1 MRGPVVHQ
9 PVYIVQLACLE
20 HAESIRRR
28 CAFPLPCRRIHM
40 CPVLFL
46 KPAQRGISK
55 TCLNL
60 VRYLSRFWTKD
71 SFQQLCAL
79 GVATGM
85 IKGSFP
91 MFMRNSATQNIY
103 VSCFPWTQ
111 AWSSVV
117 WQEHFPLAV
126 SISWADAQPLQTFQ
140 TKMPQVGMAPQ
151 NLQLKAVMVPFF
163 FSDIYD
169 HSQCTQMMLDVHP
182 RCKQMQPDIA
192 RMAQD
197 TG

>member
-1 MRGPVVHQ
+1 MQILLGQISGLDSRSIGTMKKFQDHVNLRVKCAGPVVHQ

-60 VRYLSRFWTKD
+60 VRYLSRFWTQD

-103 VSCFPWTQ
+103 ASCFP
-111 AWSSVV
+111 
-117 WQEHFPLAV
+117 
-126 SISWADAQPLQTFQ
+126 
-140 TKMPQVGMAPQ
+140 
-151 NLQLKAVMVPFF
+151 
-163 FSDIYD
+163 
-169 HSQCTQMMLDVHP
+169 
-182 RCKQMQPDIA
+182 
-192 RMAQD
+192 
-197 TG
+197 